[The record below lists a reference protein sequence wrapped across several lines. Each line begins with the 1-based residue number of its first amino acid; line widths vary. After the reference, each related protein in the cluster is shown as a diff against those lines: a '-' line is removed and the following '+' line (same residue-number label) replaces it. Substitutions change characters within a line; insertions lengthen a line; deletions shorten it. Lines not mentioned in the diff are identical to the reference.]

1 MNKRAFTLIELL
13 VVIAIIG
20 ILAGLIIVSLG
31 GAQESANDAKRK
43 ADINQLA
50 KAVMIYKTNNNVLPT
65 ETCLIG
71 SDCSDDNVFGSALL
85 LRDPNG
91 SYYRYSS
98 ADGNHYT
105 ITATLSNT
113 NDYFFDSSTG
123 KYAEGVATANPIDGA
138 CGSSHEG
145 GFALIPTSDLCS
157 SGIATEVTSNGS
169 WTWSCSGSNG
179 GSNVDCYANIV
190 IDGACGSS
198 ANIEH
203 DNIPS
208 TDLCLT
214 GTASAVTGDGVP
226 YAWDCIG
233 IDGGSDASCE
243 ATKTGWINT
252 RLGFYIM
259 KYEAKNVG
267 GVATSTHD
275 GTPWVSITQT
285 NAISACSSL
294 GSGYHL
300 ITNAEWT
307 SLARHIAEQPSNWST
322 GVVGEGVLS
331 RGYSAA
337 TDPDGFQNT
346 AVAPNTGPGYE
357 YNIGADTVGSSG
369 VFDLKR
375 THDLANSHVIWDLAG
390 NVWEW
395 NSDTCTQGSGV
406 GNWYNS
412 GVYIDWNNSNLSDYE
427 LGTAGPSPLYT
438 STQNAGRYYGCT
450 TNGNGLRRGGNWRS
464 GLNSGLFFLSLYYS
478 PSLANADLG
487 FRCAK

>member
-1 MNKRAFTLIELL
+1 MKNYHKAFTLIELL

-20 ILAGLIIVSLG
+20 ILAGIIVVSLG

-98 ADGNHYT
+98 TDGNHYT

-123 KYAEGVATANPIDGA
+123 KYTEGVATANPI
-138 CGSSHEG
+138 
-145 GFALIPTSDLCS
+145 
-157 SGIATEVTSNGS
+157 N
-169 WTWSCSGSNG
+169 
-179 GSNVDCYANIV
+179 
-190 IDGACGSS
+190 GACGSS

-203 DNIPS
+203 DTIPS
-208 TDLCLT
+208 TNLCLT
-214 GTASAVTGDGVP
+214 GTANTVTGDGVP
-226 YAWDCIG
+226 YTWDCIG
-233 IDGGSDASCE
+233 IDGGDDASCE

-252 RLGFYIM
+252 GLGFYIM

-267 GVATSTHD
+267 GVATSTTT
-275 GTPWVSITQT
+275 GTPWVEINQT

-307 SLARHIAEQPSNWST
+307 SLARHIAEQSSNWSNDT
-322 GVVGEGVLS
+322 IASGVLS
-331 RGYSAA
+331 RGYS
-337 TDPDGFQNT
+337 TGNT
-346 AVAPNTGPGYE
+346 VPAPSTGIGYE
-357 YNIGADTVGSSG
+357 YNTGTDAVGSSG

-375 THDLANSHVIWDLAG
+375 THNLANGHVIWDLAG

-395 NSDTCTQGSGV
+395 NSDTCTQGTGT
-406 GNWYNS
+406 GNWYNVS
-412 GVYIDWNNSNLSDYE
+412 SYIEWNDSNLNDYE
-427 LGTAGPSPLYT
+427 LPTAGPSSLYT
-438 STQNAGRYYGCT
+438 SVQNTGKYYGCT
-450 TNGNGLRRGGNWRS
+450 TNGNGVARS
-464 GLNSGLFFLSLYYS
+464 GDWSHGLTSGIFTLLLNIPPGDLYNY
-478 PSLANADLG
+478 LG

>member
-20 ILAGLIIVSLG
+20 ILAGLIVVSLG

-98 ADGNHYT
+98 TDGNHYT

-123 KYAEGVATANPIDGA
+123 KYTEGVATANPIDGA
-138 CGSSHEG
+138 CGSS
-145 GFALIPTSDLCS
+145 
-157 SGIATEVTSNGS
+157 
-169 WTWSCSGSNG
+169 
-179 GSNVDCYANIV
+179 
-190 IDGACGSS
+190 

-203 DNIPS
+203 DTIPS
-208 TDLCLT
+208 TNLCLT
-214 GTASAVTGDGVP
+214 GTASTVTGDGVP
-226 YAWDCIG
+226 YTWDCIG
-233 IDGGSDASCE
+233 IDGGDDASCE

-252 RLGFYIM
+252 GLGFYIM

-267 GVATSTHD
+267 GVATSTHE
-275 GTPWVSITQT
+275 GIPWVSITQT

-307 SLARHIAEQPSNWST
+307 SLARHIANQSSNWSNDT
-322 GVVGEGVLS
+322 VGSGVLS
-331 RGYSAA
+331 RGYSANTA
-337 TDPDGFQNT
+337 DDGFQNT
-346 AVAPNTGPGYE
+346 APAPNAGPGYE
-357 YNIGADTVGSSG
+357 YNTGVNTVGDAG
-369 VFDLKR
+369 QFKFKR
-375 THDLANSHVIWDLAG
+375 IHYLANGHVIWDLAG
-390 NVWEW
+390 NIREW
-395 NSDTCTQGSGV
+395 NNNTCNMGIGENMWQNSLWLEWSD
-406 GNWYNS
+406 
-412 GVYIDWNNSNLSDYE
+412 SNLADYE
-427 LGTAGPSPLYT
+427 LGVAGPIPLYV
-438 STQNAGRYYGCT
+438 SNQNAGKYYGCT
-450 TNGNGLRRGGNWRS
+450 ANGNGLIRGGRWFN
-464 GLNSGLFFLSLYYS
+464 GINSGIFAITLDHS
-478 PSLANADLG
+478 PIYTYNDIG
-487 FRCAK
+487 FRCVR